1 MGVSVGVTVGIGVGV
16 EVGVGVGVAVGD
28 GVAVGTWV
36 SGGTC
41 IEALGW
47 AVAVGR
53 PGPMIGPI
61 LSPNSSMTAL
71 VS

>member
-1 MGVSVGVTVGIGVGV
+1 MGEGIV
-16 EVGVGVGVAVGD
+16 VGVGRGVAVGN
-28 GVAVGTWV
+28 GVAVGTRV

-53 PGPMIGPI
+53 PDPMIAPI
-61 LSPNSSMTAL
+61 SSPNSSITAL

>member
-1 MGVSVGVTVGIGVGV
+1 MGEGIA
-16 EVGVGVGVAVGD
+16 VGVGRGVAVGN
-28 GVAVGTWV
+28 GVAVGTRV

-53 PGPMIGPI
+53 PDPMIAPVS
-61 LSPNSSMTAL
+61 SPNSSITAL

>member
-1 MGVSVGVTVGIGVGV
+1 MGEGIV
-16 EVGVGVGVAVGD
+16 VGVGRGVAVGN
-28 GVAVGTWV
+28 GVAVGTRV

-53 PGPMIGPI
+53 PGPMIAPI
-61 LSPNSSMTAL
+61 SSPNSSITAL

>member
-1 MGVSVGVTVGIGVGV
+1 MGVSVGVTVGIGVGA
-16 EVGVGVGVAVGD
+16 EVGVGVAVGD

-53 PGPMIGPI
+53 PDPMIAPI
-61 LSPNSSMTAL
+61 SSPNSSITAL

>member
-1 MGVSVGVTVGIGVGV
+1 MGEGIV
-16 EVGVGVGVAVGD
+16 VGVGRGVAVGN
-28 GVAVGTWV
+28 GVAVGTRV

-41 IEALGW
+41 IQALGW

-53 PGPMIGPI
+53 PDPMIAPI
-61 LSPNSSMTAL
+61 SSPNSSITAL

>member
-1 MGVSVGVTVGIGVGV
+1 MGEGIA
-16 EVGVGVGVAVGD
+16 VGVGRGVAVGN
-28 GVAVGTWV
+28 GVAVGTRV

-53 PGPMIGPI
+53 PDPMIAPI
-61 LSPNSSMTAL
+61 SSPNSSITAL

>member
-1 MGVSVGVTVGIGVGV
+1 MREVIV
-16 EVGVGVGVAVGD
+16 VGVGRGVDVGD

-36 SGGTC
+36 SGRTC

-53 PGPMIGPI
+53 PGPIIVPI
-61 LSPNSSMTAL
+61 ASPNSSITAL

>member
-1 MGVSVGVTVGIGVGV
+1 MSVGFTVGIGVGP
-16 EVGVGVGVAVGD
+16 GAGVGVAVDD

-53 PGPMIGPI
+53 TGPMIVPI
-61 LSPNSSMTAL
+61 SSPNSSITAL

>member
-1 MGVSVGVTVGIGVGV
+1 MREGIA
-16 EVGVGVGVAVGD
+16 VGVGRGVDDGNDVGV
-28 GVAVGTWV
+28 GTLV
-36 SGGTC
+36 TAGTG

-53 PGPMIGPI
+53 PGSMIVPI
-61 LSPNSSMTAL
+61 SSPNSSITAL

>member
-1 MGVSVGVTVGIGVGV
+1 MGEGIV
-16 EVGVGVGVAVGD
+16 VGVGRGVAVGN
-28 GVAVGTWV
+28 GVAVGTRV

-53 PGPMIGPI
+53 PDPMIAPI
-61 LSPNSSMTAL
+61 SSPNSSITAV